1 MPRFAIG
8 TFMKNRK
15 TSIDETVAKNKE
27 IEELDTS
34 LNKQKDIL
42 TRKRK
47 HFAALKEQER
57 KLEAKV
63 SKQ

>member
-1 MPRFAIG
+1 
-8 TFMKNRK
+8 MKKRI

-27 IEELDTS
+27 IEELETS

>member
-8 TFMKNRK
+8 TFMNKRK

-27 IEELDTS
+27 IEELETS
-34 LNKQKDIL
+34 VNKQKDIL

>member
-1 MPRFAIG
+1 
-8 TFMKNRK
+8 MKKRK